1 MFNAQVQQ
9 TSSLSEIRF
18 KLPYNQ
24 TCVQL
29 RNSSTA
35 ENSRE
40 QLKKPFSWCDSKC
53 FLGFPGQRKTVAAK
67 TSGGKAGKVC
77 TKDAEH
83 KSKSFAERWKRI
95 NLSKAGG

>member
-18 KLPYNQ
+18 MLPYNQ

-67 TSGGKAGKVC
+67 TSGGKAGKFVLRMLN
-77 TKDAEH
+77 TKA
-83 KSKSFAERWKRI
+83 
-95 NLSKAGG
+95 KALLRDGKE